1 MIQSRDLVVMA
12 QERQLQPLG
21 LQRQPKLQ
29 LGQRKQQ
36 HGQPLQQQHGQPPQ
50 QHGQPLQQQHGQPLQ
65 QHGQPPQQQH
75 GQQLQQPGQPLQQQ
89 HGPQGLQQQNGDQKP
104 QHGFQ
109 NLLQRSTPDWYI
121 GKSCWSKKQQSLK
134 PRQRVK
140 YKDPHDSI

>member
-1 MIQSRDLVVMA
+1 MIQSRDLVAMA

-21 LQRQPKLQ
+21 FQRQPELQ

-50 QHGQPLQQQHGQPLQ
+50 QLGQPLQQQHGQPLQ
-65 QHGQPPQQQH
+65 QQQH

-104 QHGFQ
+104 RHGSQ

-140 YKDPHDSI
+140 YKDPHNSI

>member
-21 LQRQPKLQ
+21 LQRQPELQ
-29 LGQRKQQ
+29 LGQQKQQ
-36 HGQPLQQQHGQPPQ
+36 HGQPLQQQY
-50 QHGQPLQQQHGQPLQ
+50 GQPLQ
-65 QHGQPPQQQH
+65 QHGQALQQQPGQPPQQ
-75 GQQLQQPGQPLQQQ
+75 LGQPLQQQ

-104 QHGFQ
+104 QHGSQ

-121 GKSCWSKKQQSLK
+121 GKSCWSKNQQSLK

-140 YKDPHDSI
+140 YKDRIRHNSI

>member
-21 LQRQPKLQ
+21 LQQQPELQ

-36 HGQPLQQQHGQPPQ
+36 HGQPLQQQY
-50 QHGQPLQQQHGQPLQ
+50 GQPLQ
-65 QHGQPPQQQH
+65 QHGQALQQQPGQPPQQ
-75 GQQLQQPGQPLQQQ
+75 LGQPLQQQ

-104 QHGFQ
+104 RHGSQ

-134 PRQRVK
+134 PQQRVK
-140 YKDPHDSI
+140 YRDPHNSIRTLNF

>member
-1 MIQSRDLVVMA
+1 MIQSRDLVAMA
-12 QERQLQPLG
+12 QERQLQPRG

-50 QHGQPLQQQHGQPLQ
+50 QL
-65 QHGQPPQQQH
+65 
-75 GQQLQQPGQPLQQQ
+75 GQPLQQQ
-89 HGPQGLQQQNGDQKP
+89 HGPQGLQQQNGNQKP
-104 QHGFQ
+104 QHGSQ

-140 YKDPHDSI
+140 YKDPHNSI

>member
-21 LQRQPKLQ
+21 LQRQPELQ
-29 LGQRKQQ
+29 FGQQKQQ
-36 HGQPLQQQHGQPPQ
+36 HGQPLQQQYGQPLQQHGQSLQQQHGQPPQ
-50 QHGQPLQQQHGQPLQ
+50 QLGQPLQQQHGS
-65 QHGQPPQQQH
+65 
-75 GQQLQQPGQPLQQQ
+75 
-89 HGPQGLQQQNGDQKP
+89 QGLQQQNGDQKP
-104 QHGFQ
+104 RHGSQ

-140 YKDPHDSI
+140 YKDPHNSI

>member
-21 LQRQPKLQ
+21 LQQQPKLQ

-36 HGQPLQQQHGQPPQ
+36 HGQPLQQQY
-50 QHGQPLQQQHGQPLQ
+50 GQPLQQPGQPLQ
-65 QHGQPPQQQH
+65 QQQH
-75 GQQLQQPGQPLQQQ
+75 GQQLQQLGQPLQQQ

-104 QHGFQ
+104 RHGSQ

-121 GKSCWSKKQQSLK
+121 AKSCWSKKQQSLK
-134 PRQRVK
+134 PGQRVK
-140 YKDPHDSI
+140 YKDPHNSI

>member
-21 LQRQPKLQ
+21 LQRQPELQ

-36 HGQPLQQQHGQPPQ
+36 HGQPLQQQYGQPLQ
-50 QHGQPLQQQHGQPLQ
+50 QHGQPLQQQHGQP
-65 QHGQPPQQQH
+65 PQQ
-75 GQQLQQPGQPLQQQ
+75 LGQPLQQQ

-104 QHGFQ
+104 RHGSQ

-140 YKDPHDSI
+140 YKDRHNSI